1 MLVDCKEDI
10 EKLIVPKVDI
20 FPSERQK
27 MIAQVKSYFE
37 SAHKNEEMAMA
48 LQISAVGPIEI
59 LKRLIIRWPASP
71 GPKASLAAAHSEVGA
86 ETMPP
91 AQATQ
96 MRESMTVGEWEE
108 FVAEKESKLEDKGCT
123 WGMEKIV
130 IASANL
136 FFSKL
141 ANQVAGKDTKQG
153 LKATLSI
160 DMKPIQQKQ
169 NDEDPKVGKVSLFRR
184 EAISNAIRD
193 PNLGLPYLGKVVSE
207 AASVALPKASSL
219 PLGNNQGKGP
229 ALVLDGSGVMNVLK
243 PSHCLAWQ
251 CRRVKPPRAT
261 TEGEAIAAI
270 ADEET
275 PKKKKMKINK
285 KQVVAKEVT
294 ATHEIIFVPFTL
306 VVEDAEGMPKTFSY
320 TRPVLVD
327 VDDAHA
333 KNIVGEAQ
341 RMQMDWDDLDVAK
354 RKTEMK
360 RATSFAMK

>member
-1 MLVDCKEDI
+1 MGTCSLAPNGLGLHPWPRVSEDQ
-10 EKLIVPKVDI
+10 LDALAVRMDD
-20 FPSERQK
+20 S
-27 MIAQVKSYFE
+27 IAQQ
-37 SAHKNEEMAMA
+37 
-48 LQISAVGPIEI
+48 L
-59 LKRLIIRWPASP
+59 
-71 GPKASLAAAHSEVGA
+71 
-86 ETMPP
+86 
-91 AQATQ
+91 
-96 MRESMTVGEWEE
+96 REKFRRQQTVGEWEE

-123 WGMEKIV
+123 WGMEKMV

-160 DMKPIQQKQ
+160 DMKRSQQKQ

-207 AASVALPKASSL
+207 AASVALPKASCL
-219 PLGNNQGKGP
+219 PLGDNQGKGL

-251 CRRVKPPRAT
+251 CRRVKPPKAT

-275 PKKKKMKINK
+275 PKKKMKINK
-285 KQVVAKEVT
+285 KQVVASDKEVT

-333 KNIVGEAQ
+333 KSIVGEAQ
-341 RMQMDWDDLDVAK
+341 RMQWLGTTWMLPSA
-354 RKTEMK
+354 RT
-360 RATSFAMK
+360 R

>member
-1 MLVDCKEDI
+1 
-10 EKLIVPKVDI
+10 
-20 FPSERQK
+20 
-27 MIAQVKSYFE
+27 
-37 SAHKNEEMAMA
+37 
-48 LQISAVGPIEI
+48 
-59 LKRLIIRWPASP
+59 
-71 GPKASLAAAHSEVGA
+71 
-86 ETMPP
+86 
-91 AQATQ
+91 
-96 MRESMTVGEWEE
+96 
-108 FVAEKESKLEDKGCT
+108 
-123 WGMEKIV
+123 
-130 IASANL
+130 
-136 FFSKL
+136 
-141 ANQVAGKDTKQG
+141 
-153 LKATLSI
+153 
-160 DMKPIQQKQ
+160 
-169 NDEDPKVGKVSLFRR
+169 
-184 EAISNAIRD
+184 
-193 PNLGLPYLGKVVSE
+193 
-207 AASVALPKASSL
+207 
-219 PLGNNQGKGP
+219 
-229 ALVLDGSGVMNVLK
+229 MNVLK

-275 PKKKKMKINK
+275 PKKKKKMKINQ

>member
-59 LKRLIIRWPASP
+59 LKRLLIRWPASP

-123 WGMEKIV
+123 WGMEKMV

-160 DMKPIQQKQ
+160 DMKPIQQKLH
-169 NDEDPKVGKVSLFRR
+169 DEDPKVGKVSLFRR

-275 PKKKKMKINK
+275 PKKKKKMKINK

-306 VVEDAEGMPKTFSY
+306 VVEDA
-320 TRPVLVD
+320 
-327 VDDAHA
+327 
-333 KNIVGEAQ
+333 
-341 RMQMDWDDLDVAK
+341 
-354 RKTEMK
+354 
-360 RATSFAMK
+360 

>member
-1 MLVDCKEDI
+1 MGTCSLAPNGLGLHPLLRVSEDQ
-10 EKLIVPKVDI
+10 LDALAVRMDD
-20 FPSERQK
+20 S
-27 MIAQVKSYFE
+27 IAQQ
-37 SAHKNEEMAMA
+37 
-48 LQISAVGPIEI
+48 L
-59 LKRLIIRWPASP
+59 
-71 GPKASLAAAHSEVGA
+71 
-86 ETMPP
+86 
-91 AQATQ
+91 
-96 MRESMTVGEWEE
+96 REKFRRQQTVGEWEE
-108 FVAEKESKLEDKGCT
+108 FVAEKESKLEDNGCT
-123 WGMEKIV
+123 WGMEKMV

-193 PNLGLPYLGKVVSE
+193 PNLGFPYLGKVVSE
-207 AASVALPKASSL
+207 AASVALPKASCL
-219 PLGNNQGKGP
+219 PLGDNQGKGL

-275 PKKKKMKINK
+275 PKKKNMKINK
-285 KQVVAKEVT
+285 KQVVASDKKVT

-333 KNIVGEAQ
+333 KSIVGEAQ